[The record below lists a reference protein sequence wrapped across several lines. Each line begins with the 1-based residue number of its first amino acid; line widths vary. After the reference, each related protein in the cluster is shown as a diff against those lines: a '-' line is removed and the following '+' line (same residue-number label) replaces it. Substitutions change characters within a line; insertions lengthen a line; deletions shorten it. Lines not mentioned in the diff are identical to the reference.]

1 MLILVGLGMLGL
13 GVIMMFIARPRE
25 GKAAPFLSVSIVE
38 TTYALLVTVL
48 IGVGV
53 RHKDRQTGTVS
64 IVRLRLLKACWR
76 CVRELMA
83 FRRNLGSSLR
93 SLKRPS
99 AVRRA
104 V

>member
-53 RHKDRQTGTVS
+53 
-64 IVRLRLLKACWR
+64 
-76 CVRELMA
+76 MA
-83 FRRNLGSSLR
+83 TLGGIAGLIFPGIST
-93 SLKRPS
+93 
-99 AVRRA
+99 
-104 V
+104 